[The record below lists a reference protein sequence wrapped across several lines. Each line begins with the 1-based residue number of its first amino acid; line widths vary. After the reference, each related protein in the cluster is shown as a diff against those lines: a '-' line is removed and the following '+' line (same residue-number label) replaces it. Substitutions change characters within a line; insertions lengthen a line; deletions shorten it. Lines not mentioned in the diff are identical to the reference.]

1 MTQPDKPGND
11 NTVLLAALVA
21 LLAGAGA
28 IVVVALLTAQ
38 VLK

>member
-1 MTQPDKPGND
+1 MTEPEPPRNV
-11 NTVLLAALVA
+11 NLILLSAFTA

-28 IVVVALLTAQ
+28 IVVVVLLAAQ